1 MTFAQF
7 VDDVDAKELTLQVV
21 NRTELDPVYGMLE
34 DRFAGQ
40 DIVVEEIDD
49 EAAPENEVKLVE
61 SGEEL
66 AVSSLTEVRDSVLTV
81 NSDLYITGSR
91 PLEDVDTPDVIAGLG
106 DTTFTVDGHQKYLL
120 IQLSREIEAM
130 AHQAGEGVLH
140 SGFQELS
147 RLDDE
152 RGTLAAYERLGDADL
167 EVNVYGLPNADPI
180 EHPGIDLHGIEN
192 DEIRDSW
199 FVLFTSDRADAREAA
214 LVAYERDT
222 ELWDGFW
229 TFEPQL
235 VAAVE
240 RYIDATYRDESTD

>member
-7 VDDVDAKELTLQVV
+7 VDGVDGRELTLRVV
-21 NRTELDPVYGMLE
+21 NRTEEDPVYGMLE

-40 DIVVEEIDD
+40 DVVIEEIEDD
-49 EAAPENEVKLVE
+49 AAPENEVQLCE
-61 SGEEL
+61 AGDAL

-91 PLEDVDTPDVIAGLG
+91 PLEAVDTPDVIAGLG
-106 DTTFTVDGHQKYLL
+106 ETTFSVEGHQKYLL

-130 AHQAGEGVLH
+130 ALQAGEGVLH

-152 RGTLAAYERLGDADL
+152 RGTLAAYETLGDADL
-167 EVNVYGLPNADPI
+167 DVHVYGVPDADPLD
-180 EHPGIDLHGIEN
+180 HPGVALHGIDAE
-192 DEIRDSW
+192 EIQTSW
-199 FVLFTSDRADAREAA
+199 FVVFTSEREDVQEAA
-214 LVAYERDT
+214 LVAVEREP

-229 TFEPQL
+229 TFESEL
-235 VAAVE
+235 VGEVEEYVEAA
-240 RYIDATYRDESTD
+240 YLQ

>member
-7 VDDVDAKELTLQVV
+7 VEGVEGRELSLRVV
-21 NRTELDPVYGMLE
+21 NRTAADPVYGLLE

-40 DIVVEEIDD
+40 DVAVEEIDD
-49 EAAPENEVKLVE
+49 EAAPENEVLLCE
-61 SGEEL
+61 AGETL

-91 PLEDVDTPDVIAGLG
+91 PLEAVDTPDVIAGLG
-106 DTTFTVDGHQKYLL
+106 ETTFSVEDHQKYLL

-130 AHQAGEGVLH
+130 ALRAGEGVLH

-152 RGTLAAYERLGDADL
+152 RGTLAAYETLGDAGLD
-167 EVNVYGLPNADPI
+167 VHAYGIPDADPLD
-180 EHPGIDLHGIEN
+180 HPGVALHGIDAE
-192 DEIRDSW
+192 EIRTSW
-199 FVLFTSDRADAREAA
+199 FVVFTSEREDVQEAA
-214 LVAYERDT
+214 LVAIEREP

-229 TFEPQL
+229 TFESEL
-235 VAAVE
+235 VGEVE
-240 RYIDATYRDESTD
+240 EYVESAYLDE